1 MTLGFSSGVPMR
13 IIVRAND
20 PVLISFVEALF
31 REAGIALHIADTHI
45 SITEGSIGVFP
56 RRVLVPDDDWPRAA
70 QILEEAGLGKWIVRD
85 GLERRPAPPD
95 GEP

>member
-1 MTLGFSSGVPMR
+1 MR
-13 IIVRAND
+13 VIVRAND

-31 REAGIALHIADTHI
+31 REASIVTHIADTHM

-56 RRVLVPDDDWPRAA
+56 RRVLVLDEDWPRAA
-70 QILEEAGLGKWIVRD
+70 QILEEADLGQWIVR
-85 GLERRPAPPD
+85 ENARSRPAASD

>member
-1 MTLGFSSGVPMR
+1 MR

-31 REAGIALHIADTHI
+31 REAGIAAHIADAHM
-45 SITEGSIGVFP
+45 SVMEGSIGVLP
-56 RRVLVPDDDWPRAA
+56 RRVMVLDEDWGRAA
-70 QILEEAGLGKWIVRD
+70 KLLEEADLGQWIVRED
-85 GLERRPAPPD
+85 GRRSSKPSK